1 MRTVDIILK
10 KRRGEA
16 LSYREI
22 EHLIT
27 GFTRGDIP
35 DYQMAAWAM
44 AVYFRGMNGKETA
57 DLTELMQKSGDE
69 IDLSSID
76 GIKVDKHSTGGVGDK
91 TTLVLAPLVAAAG
104 VPVAKMSGR
113 GLGHTGGTLD
123 KLESF
128 SRFSVDM
135 TREAFID
142 QVNRIGVAIVGQTGN
157 LTPADKQLYALRD
170 VTATVDSIPLIA
182 SSVMSKKLAA
192 GADVIVLDVKVG
204 SGAFMKTEAEAFRLA
219 RTMVEIGNRLN
230 RKTIAVVSDM
240 NQPLGQAV
248 GNALEVREAI
258 DTLKGDGP
266 EDVTELCLELASH
279 MLVAAGKGDSRKQA
293 RQHVQRLMKSGKA
306 LEKLKELV
314 RAQGGDDR
322 EVDEADRL
330 PQAPLKI
337 DVRADQDGVVDNVDA
352 EQIGMAAMSLGAGR
366 EKKGDVI
373 DLAVG
378 IVLHKKI
385 GDAVNKGEPV
395 ATIHANDASK
405 AKQAI
410 DMVSKAVQLTDPSQQ
425 VTIPSLIYGVV
436 D

>member
-1 MRTVDIILK
+1 
-10 KRRGEA
+10 
-16 LSYREI
+16 
-22 EHLIT
+22 
-27 GFTRGDIP
+27 
-35 DYQMAAWAM
+35 
-44 AVYFRGMNGKETA
+44 
-57 DLTELMQKSGDE
+57 
-69 IDLSSID
+69 
-76 GIKVDKHSTGGVGDK
+76 VGDK

-142 QVNRIGVAIVGQTGN
+142 QVNRIGVAIVGQTEN

-322 EVDEADRL
+322 EVDEPDRL

-337 DVRADQDGVVDNVDA
+337 DVRADQDGVVDSVDA

-366 EKKGDVI
+366 ETKGDVI

-385 GDAVNKGEPV
+385 GDAVHKGEPV

-405 AKQAI
+405 AKRAV

>member
-1 MRTVDIILK
+1 
-10 KRRGEA
+10 
-16 LSYREI
+16 
-22 EHLIT
+22 
-27 GFTRGDIP
+27 
-35 DYQMAAWAM
+35 
-44 AVYFRGMNGKETA
+44 
-57 DLTELMQKSGDE
+57 MQKSGDE

-142 QVNRIGVAIVGQTGN
+142 QVNRIGVAIVGQTEN

-322 EVDEADRL
+322 EVDEPDRL

-337 DVRADQDGVVDNVDA
+337 DVRADQDGVVENVDA

-366 EKKGDVI
+366 ETKGDVI

-385 GDAVNKGEPV
+385 GDAVHKGEPV

-405 AKQAI
+405 AKRAV